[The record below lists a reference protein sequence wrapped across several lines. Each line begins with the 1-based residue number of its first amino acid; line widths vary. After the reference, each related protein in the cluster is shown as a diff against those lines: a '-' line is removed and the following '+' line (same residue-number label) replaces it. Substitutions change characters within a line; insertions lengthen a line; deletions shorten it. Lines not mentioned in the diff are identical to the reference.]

1 MAHERPRRT
10 TAKWAEKPTE
20 KSPTI
25 VATGSGRMPYGKS
38 HRESADDYCRVIAV
52 FDHRYRLIDG
62 ACGLQWVLQ
71 KRDGKT
77 RSGTARW
84 TGVRYLRT
92 RNAVFGLYRSLCAPC
107 DGETWQLLEQL
118 PERHPK
124 WGKRKTRPE
133 EGQDN
138 V

>member
-1 MAHERPRRT
+1 MAHERPRIT

-38 HRESADDYCRVIAV
+38 HRESADDYCRIIAV
-52 FDHRYRLIDG
+52 LDRQYRLIDG

-71 KRDGKT
+71 RRDGNL
-77 RSGTARW
+77 RCGAARW

-92 RNAVFGLYRSLCAPC
+92 RNAVIALYRRLCAPE
-107 DGETWQLLEQL
+107 DDATWQLLEQL
-118 PERHPK
+118 PDRHSRGGAEP
-124 WGKRKTRPE
+124 TSITST
-133 EGQDN
+133 N
-138 V
+138 H

>member
-1 MAHERPRRT
+1 M
-10 TAKWAEKPTE
+10 
-20 KSPTI
+20 
-25 VATGSGRMPYGKS
+25 TGDKS
-38 HRESADDYCRVIAV
+38 HRENADDYRRVIAV
-52 FDHRYRLIDG
+52 FDHQYRLIDG

-92 RNAVFGLYRSLCAPC
+92 RNAVLGLSRSLCAPL
-107 DGETWQLLEQL
+107 DSETWQLLEQL

-124 WGKRKTRPE
+124 WGKRKTNPV
-133 EGQDN
+133 EGPVD

>member
-1 MAHERPRRT
+1 MAHERPRIT

-38 HRESADDYCRVIAV
+38 HREGADDYCRVIAV
-52 FDHRYRLIDG
+52 FNCQYRLIDG

-71 KRDGKT
+71 KHDGKT
-77 RSGTARW
+77 RSGATRW

-92 RNAVFGLYRSLCAPC
+92 RNAVFGLYRSLCALC

-124 WGKRKTRPE
+124 WGKRKTQPE
-133 EGQDN
+133 EEQDN